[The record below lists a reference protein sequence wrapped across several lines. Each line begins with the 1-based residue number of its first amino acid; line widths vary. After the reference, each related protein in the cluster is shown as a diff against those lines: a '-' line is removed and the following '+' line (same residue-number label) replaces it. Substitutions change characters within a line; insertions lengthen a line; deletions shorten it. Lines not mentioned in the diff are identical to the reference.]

1 MLNNQGKLL
10 IIDEDVSVRTS
21 LSLVF
26 SALGY
31 CVRSSE
37 DGRSGL
43 SELTKDIP
51 DILLTDLN
59 MVRMSSQEFLLTVRR
74 SFPSIRV
81 IAMSKDLSGHRVPH
95 GVAADALYQ
104 KGAGPVRLIKTV
116 EAMIQ
121 TKRHAIRLSMD
132 NLFGFRVFE
141 EIPPHPAAEVR
152 PLPANSTLMP
162 PIPENDSEGEIVSPT
177 QMDWAAQSSF

>member
-1 MLNNQGKLL
+1 MLGMPGKLL
-10 IIDEDVSVRTS
+10 IVDEDVHVRTS
-21 LSLVF
+21 LALVF

-31 CVRSSE
+31 RVRSSE

-43 SELTKDIP
+43 SELTKAIP

-121 TKRHAIRLSMD
+121 TKRHAVRVSMD
-132 NLFGFRVFE
+132 NLFGFRIFE
-141 EIPPHPAAEVR
+141 EIPPRPAEVQTF
-152 PLPANSTLMP
+152 PATPTLMP
-162 PIPENDSEGEIVSPT
+162 PIPKNDSEGEIITIPT